1 MIAHKCLLSN
11 NVRRD
16 CTGAEIMNVSM
27 SINYNRSDG
36 TRLTRCIDT
45 TYSQI
50 DSLTSQNK
58 FEADIRPQNEINS
71 HQASVHALT
80 LRSKI
85 YIGKGQ

>member
-11 NVRRD
+11 SGRQDR
-16 CTGAEIMNVSM
+16 TGAEIMNV

-36 TRLTRCIDT
+36 TRLTRCINT

-50 DSLTSQNK
+50 DSLASQNK

-71 HQASVHALT
+71 HQQAFT
-80 LRSKI
+80 R
-85 YIGKGQ
+85 